1 MERASFARR
10 LCPRLTRSSASR
22 VSWHNWP
29 AGPQTWM
36 TLTSLWPKESN
47 GGTTESKWN
56 LMTTSWTQNTFYP
69 TTSNQ
74 VWVFIR
80 GFPKNKC
87 APLLFRRKRHYK
99 DGGTYIFINKPVNQG
114 SIVHFVMYRF
124 RDAGKSLGFS
134 CGPAQLTIAD
144 FLKTVWSRASNSNMR

>member
-1 MERASFARR
+1 MCRQLELVYSAEILPNNKPKKADRIKLPLWPNLGKLRVSKLMERASFVRR

-29 AGPQTWM
+29 AGPQTRM

-56 LMTTSWTQNTFYP
+56 RMTTSWTQNTSYP

-74 VWVFIR
+74 VWVFMWVS
-80 GFPKNKC
+80 KKQVC
-87 APLLFRRKRHYK
+87 A
-99 DGGTYIFINKPVNQG
+99 
-114 SIVHFVMYRF
+114 SIV
-124 RDAGKSLGFS
+124 SEE
-134 CGPAQLTIAD
+134 
-144 FLKTVWSRASNSNMR
+144 KTLQGWRHIHLH